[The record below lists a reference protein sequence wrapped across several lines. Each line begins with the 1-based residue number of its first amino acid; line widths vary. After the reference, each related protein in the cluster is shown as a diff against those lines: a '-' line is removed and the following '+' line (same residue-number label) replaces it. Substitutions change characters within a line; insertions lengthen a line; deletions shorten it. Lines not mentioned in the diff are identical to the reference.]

1 MKLSHLLRQVTYRVV
16 KGTKDIEIRA
26 LRCDS
31 RLVEKGDVFVCIK
44 GYETDGHRYLSE
56 ASARGASAVV
66 VQESCPRCRGCT
78 PCSGCCASI
87 EGLTVISTADT
98 RRALA
103 KMAAAYYGYPAEE
116 LRIIGITGTK
126 GKTTTAYLIREG
138 LLAAGHRTGLIG
150 TVQIDTGKRV
160 FSCGNTTPES
170 LHIQE
175 YLREMADNGCDSVV
189 MEVSSQALKLQRTA
203 GIFFAAGVFTNL
215 GRDHIGPGEHADME
229 EYLQCKRRLF
239 FQCGI
244 AAGNADDACLFRIWK
259 GTPCRKVTYGIVPWE
274 RESKDHRGGRGPAGG
289 CMPDYAASEIVYTD
303 DGDVLGVGCR
313 VRGLAAGEL
322 RLGMPGLFNIYN
334 GLAAAAVLGS
344 LGIPESLLFQAFEKV
359 RVPGRMEAVPSP
371 KDCRVLIDYAHNA
384 MSLAQSLKT
393 LKNYHPARLVVIFGC
408 GGNRSRERRFTM
420 GETAGRY
427 ADFTIITTDNPRFE
441 PPQDI
446 IADIE
451 CGIRRTDG
459 RYIVIEDRQEAVGCA
474 VRMREP
480 GDVILIAGKG
490 HETYQEIQGVR
501 YPMDDRELV
510 RKCTQILS

>member
-1 MKLSHLLRQVTYRVV
+1 MKLSHLLRQTAYRVV
-16 KGTKDIEIRA
+16 KGTKDVEIRA

-44 GYETDGHRYLSE
+44 GFETDGHMYLSE
-56 ASARGASAVV
+56 AAARGAAAVV
-66 VQESCPRCRGCT
+66 VQENCSRCRGRK
-78 PCSGCCASI
+78 PCFGCCASI
-87 EGLTVISTADT
+87 EGITVIGAADT
-98 RRALA
+98 RYALA
-103 KMAAAYYGYPAEE
+103 VMAAAYYGYPARE
-116 LRIIGITGTK
+116 LKIIGITGTK

-160 FSCGNTTPES
+160 FTCSNTTPES

-229 EYLQCKRRLF
+229 EYLQCKRKLF
-239 FQCGI
+239 FQCET
-244 AAGNADDACLFRIWK
+244 AVGNADDACLSRIWK
-259 GTPCRKVTYGIVPWE
+259 GTPCRKITYGTMS
-274 RESKDHRGGRGPAGG
+274 REKQIKEHGYGFCPAGTKEF
-289 CMPDYAASEIVYTD
+289 DYTASETAYTD
-303 DGDVLGVGCR
+303 DGNVLGIRCWIDGR
-313 VRGLAAGEL
+313 VTGEL
-322 RLGMPGLFNIYN
+322 KLGMPGAFNISN
-334 GLAAAAVLGS
+334 GLAALAVLRVFQ
-344 LGIPESLLFQAFEKV
+344 IPESTAFAALEKV
-359 RVPGRMEAVPSP
+359 RVPGRMEAVLSP
-371 KDCRVLIDYAHNA
+371 KDCRILIDYAHNA
-384 MSLAQSLKT
+384 MSLEQSLKT
-393 LKNYHPARLVVIFGC
+393 LRDYHPVRLAVIFGC

-441 PPQDI
+441 PPQAIMD
-446 IADIE
+446 DIE
-451 CGIRRTDG
+451 CGIKRTDG
-459 RYIVIEDRQEAVGCA
+459 RYILIEDRQEAVGYA
-474 VRMREP
+474 IRMREP

-510 RKCTQILS
+510 RRCTQI